1 MSDVLGYAPG
11 GDDAWLVFGT
21 RPGSYDEESL
31 VEFLG
36 QLHGHLGD
44 DKVTIIWDGLPSHRS
59 KLMKA
64 YVASQRRWLV
74 VERLPA
80 YAPDLNP
87 VELLWGNLKGTELVN
102 FCPATLDEAATAA
115 DAGLQRIGEDAQ
127 LCWAFLAP
135 HRSSSMTSVPLYY
148 ANLFR
153 RLSPE
158 REAMGNVQ
166 PASLAI
172 RITNGAGVPSRSQ
185 RARCWFSRRLPLGR
199 PGVAP
204 ARQSKPAPVA
214 RRKARLIGF
223 CSR

>member
-1 MSDVLGYAPG
+1 MRATWSPRGKTPVLTHPFNWKRLSVSAVVGYSPR

-21 RPGSYDEESL
+21 LPGSYDEESL

-36 QLHGHLGD
+36 QLHGHLGG

-87 VELLWGNLKGTELVN
+87 VELLWGNLKGTELAN

-115 DAGLQRIGEDAQ
+115 DAGLRRIGEDAQ
-127 LCWAFLAP
+127 LCWAFL
-135 HRSSSMTSVPLYY
+135 HHT
-148 ANLFR
+148 
-153 RLSPE
+153 
-158 REAMGNVQ
+158 G
-166 PASLAI
+166 
-172 RITNGAGVPSRSQ
+172 
-185 RARCWFSRRLPLGR
+185 LPL
-199 PGVAP
+199 
-204 ARQSKPAPVA
+204 
-214 RRKARLIGF
+214 
-223 CSR
+223 